1 MPNLMPDD
9 DKVKMST
16 AQSGAIFNGEVDN
29 FYDQNYEMNN
39 KMRLPKTLRVSDDE
53 FNDDST
59 NKNGSSWTQSIPN
72 KVYDM
77 HMPDR
82 ILVVGHDQ
90 HVGLKAPPIE
100 MTLENS
106 VIPPEHTMTRVQTPP
121 RVLTLGDHFFPTF
134 DDDSIDDYGNPPEMN
149 STTPIA
155 NGTFISDTQ
164 IVRRN
169 IREQT
174 PVWNSTLDVS
184 LPQSDE
190 IQHLRRQLGKL
201 NRRVMAVESVMYQR
215 QQRDKYIYAITVAYF
230 IFKAFNWITRN

>member
-1 MPNLMPDD
+1 
-9 DKVKMST
+9 MST
-16 AQSGAIFNGEVDN
+16 SQSPAIFNGEVDN
-29 FYDQNYEMNN
+29 FYDQNYEMSN
-39 KMRLPKTLRVSDDE
+39 KMRLPKTLRIGDE
-53 FNDDST
+53 FKDDST
-59 NKNGSSWTQSIPN
+59 ANDSWTQPRPN
-72 KVYDM
+72 QVFDM

-100 MTLENS
+100 MTLDNS

-121 RVLTLGDHFFPTF
+121 RILTLGDHFFPTF
-134 DDDSIDDYGNPPEMN
+134 DDENDDYPNTIAVN
-149 STTPIA
+149 STPPVT
-155 NGTFISDTQ
+155 NGPFVSDTQ

-169 IREQT
+169 VREQT

-201 NRRVMAVESVMYQR
+201 NRRVMAVESVLYQR